1 MTTHGG
7 KRAGAGRPVKAHRI
21 EVDAATAAKLLAMSQ
36 EYGGKVSK
44 GDVVATLAAIVEQ
57 AWWLHQAA
65 QSGEGEKEQ

>member
-21 EVDAATAAKLLAMSQ
+21 EVDEATAEKLLAMSQ
-36 EYGGKVSK
+36 EYGGKVRR
-44 GDVVATLAAIVEQ
+44 GDVAATLKAIVEQ

-65 QSGEGEKEQ
+65 LSGEEEE